1 MESCKA
7 NPQNGPDKVCSFLSH
22 GACSRL
28 ERHSLKF
35 TLSAEWVLNAL
46 VVLVA
51 TGCVC
56 VLVHACIC
64 MHPHVSVCLRQTSL
78 GRLHAYAC
86 ACGKKCF
93 CTCMCVCAHER
104 ACTYEFSSDHV
115 SLTRQDQTSR
125 SKALFNSISLRAVE
139 RCWLQVLMC
148 VRTPMSVYADAH
160 AHAFFVASQ
169 FEPE

>member
-1 MESCKA
+1 MLMCA
-7 NPQNGPDKVCSFLSH
+7 H
-22 GACSRL
+22 
-28 ERHSLKF
+28 
-35 TLSAEWVLNAL
+35 AEKSVS
-46 VVLVA
+46 
-51 TGCVC
+51 
-56 VLVHACIC
+56 VHA
-64 MHPHVSVCLRQTSL
+64 
-78 GRLHAYAC
+78 
-86 ACGKKCF
+86 
-93 CTCMCVCAHER
+93 CVCAHER